1 MAETPEMTTDTATST
16 TTETPPT
23 QTPTTEAPAT
33 PEASP
38 AADEDEATIL
48 GSAGKKADEG
58 DAGGAGAAK
67 QDGPPETYEI
77 TLTDANGNAI
87 ELDAEMLAEATPLL
101 REAGLSNDAA
111 NKLAPLALKF
121 MERGQAAADA
131 ANEAHL
137 AALKKQWAEEFRAGP
152 LGGAKADE
160 TIAVAAKALDALG
173 FTEGHPFR
181 GLLDAT
187 GLGNH
192 PDMIAAF
199 YRLGQLLSE
208 EDKFANP
215 SGASETRQVGHIDLY
230 KT

>member
-1 MAETPEMTTDTATST
+1 MTTDTATST

-23 QTPTTEAPAT
+23 ETPTTDAAAA
-33 PEASP
+33 PEANP
-38 AADEDEATIL
+38 EADADEATIL
-48 GSAGKKADEG
+48 GSAGKKADE
-58 DAGGAGAAK
+58 DAAGGAGAAE

-87 ELDAEMLAEATPLL
+87 ELDADLLAEATPLL
-101 REAGLSNDAA
+101 HEVRLSNDAA

-131 ANEAHL
+131 ANEANL
-137 AALKKQWAEEFRAGP
+137 AALKQQWAEEFKASP
-152 LGGAKADE
+152 LGGAKANE

-181 GLLDAT
+181 SLLDAT
-187 GLGNH
+187 GMGNH

-208 EDKFANP
+208 EDKFADP
-215 SGASETRQVGHIDLY
+215 SGAGETKKVGHIDLY